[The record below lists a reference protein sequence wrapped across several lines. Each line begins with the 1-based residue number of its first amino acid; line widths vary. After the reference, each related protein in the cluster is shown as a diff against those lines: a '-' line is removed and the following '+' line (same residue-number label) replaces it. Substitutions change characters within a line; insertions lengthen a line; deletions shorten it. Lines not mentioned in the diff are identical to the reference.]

1 LQPNHSRKKE
11 KKMSSKQQHNGSG
24 ETLIRGQEQN
34 PTCLRNHKKYFAFR
48 ERGRDREK
56 FKK

>member
-1 LQPNHSRKKE
+1 
-11 KKMSSKQQHNGSG
+11 MSSKQQHNGSG